1 MMKPTYYYTLYPD
14 TFLWIN
20 ETEGVMYNAKE
31 HTYLSFDIH
40 GLIKKYCLMLNELRN
55 LYTIDVS
62 PEDWEDTDLRS
73 WMLDTVENKM
83 GCLIEYSDTESR
95 PISFP
100 PLLNLQSDV
109 DRIEKEKGREVGEY
123 VAYNWNELSLFL
135 GGQSEHPD
143 YCRQFLYPIADE
155 HFLDIQTLETFLATA
170 NNTYLLQVNV
180 IGDILQYPYKKQL
193 MCLLGGLTAKVCL
206 YMLGDNAKG
215 IGDLLNSSEF
225 DKDKY
230 ELKLYYAGQKSCDEI
245 NRMLADSSISF
256 SWRYIILGE
265 SDIEEMEEMKQN
277 NVNVEIIPCP
287 AFTGDNLDFF
297 EQYIYTC
304 KEDITVCSYDKK
316 DIFAHQVMNSNY
328 WGRLSVV
335 PDGSVYSNINNPPV
349 GTIKDTI
356 YDLIIK
362 EMKNRSAWRLTRDV
376 TPECAK
382 CLHRYLCPP
391 PSNYGFVIGKFNLC
405 HLK

>member
-135 GGQSEHPD
+135 GGQSEHPN

-230 ELKLYYAGQKSCDEI
+230 ELV
-245 NRMLADSSISF
+245 
-256 SWRYIILGE
+256 IIY
-265 SDIEEMEEMKQN
+265 
-277 NVNVEIIPCP
+277 
-287 AFTGDNLDFF
+287 NL
-297 EQYIYTC
+297 T
-304 KEDITVCSYDKK
+304 
-316 DIFAHQVMNSNY
+316 A
-328 WGRLSVV
+328 
-335 PDGSVYSNINNPPV
+335 
-349 GTIKDTI
+349 
-356 YDLIIK
+356 
-362 EMKNRSAWRLTRDV
+362 
-376 TPECAK
+376 
-382 CLHRYLCPP
+382 
-391 PSNYGFVIGKFNLC
+391 
-405 HLK
+405 